1 MGVSECARHRGFSL
15 RARQRG
21 KDVISIKID
30 SVKTNI
36 CWSETNVQECP
47 SAASSEKPD
56 QAQNTYANNMPP
68 FRVATKPHALCLSDP
83 SGPWPFMTSDMDV
96 ARYFRCS
103 FSIGRCGCR
112 GRGRRRRYQSHAC
125 RRKIER
131 LCLFPLPLLVL
142 RVFGAVER
150 KH

>member
-56 QAQNTYANNMPP
+56 QA
-68 FRVATKPHALCLSDP
+68 
-83 SGPWPFMTSDMDV
+83 
-96 ARYFRCS
+96 
-103 FSIGRCGCR
+103 
-112 GRGRRRRYQSHAC
+112 
-125 RRKIER
+125 
-131 LCLFPLPLLVL
+131 
-142 RVFGAVER
+142 
-150 KH
+150 

>member
-36 CWSETNVQECP
+36 CWSETNVQEFP

-56 QAQNTYANNMPP
+56 QA
-68 FRVATKPHALCLSDP
+68 
-83 SGPWPFMTSDMDV
+83 
-96 ARYFRCS
+96 
-103 FSIGRCGCR
+103 
-112 GRGRRRRYQSHAC
+112 
-125 RRKIER
+125 
-131 LCLFPLPLLVL
+131 
-142 RVFGAVER
+142 
-150 KH
+150 